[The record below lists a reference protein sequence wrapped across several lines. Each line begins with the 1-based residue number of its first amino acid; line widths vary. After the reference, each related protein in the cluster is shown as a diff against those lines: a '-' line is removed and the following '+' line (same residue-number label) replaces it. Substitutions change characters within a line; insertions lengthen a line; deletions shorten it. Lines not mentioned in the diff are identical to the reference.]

1 MAFSAIIK
9 PTDYFIPEL
18 YTGNG
23 GTQTISGLNF
33 QPDFTWIKS
42 RSNAEGHGLFDV
54 LRGVTNRIQS
64 NTLNAESSLAGSL
77 QSFDSDGFTV
87 GNDVG
92 ANGNGQTF
100 ASWNW
105 KANGA
110 GSSNTDGTINT
121 IKTSANTTSGF
132 SISTYTGTGSA
143 GTIGHGLGVAPTAI
157 WIKKTSA
164 TENWFCWNKGL
175 TSAGG
180 FLKLDRGDAA
190 STNNTAFPWNPQA
203 NTFGVSTD
211 GATNASGVTYIAYC
225 FANVQGYSKMG
236 GYVGNGNTDG
246 TFVYTGFK
254 PAFVIIK
261 SNGAEAWRMV
271 DNKRIGFN
279 VDNRHLTP
287 NDSVVESGSVSD
299 IDLLSNGFKLRSAA
313 GNYNSGNGYNY
324 IYLAFAETPFVA
336 NSGESIP
343 TTAR

>member
-1 MAFSAIIK
+1 
-9 PTDYFIPEL
+9 
-18 YTGNG
+18 
-23 GTQTISGLNF
+23 
-33 QPDFTWIKS
+33 
-42 RSNAEGHGLFDV
+42 V
-54 LRGVTNRIQS
+54 LRGVTKRIQS
-64 NTLNAESSLAGSL
+64 NNINAESSVAGSL
-77 QSFDSDGFTV
+77 ESFDSDGFTV

-100 ASWNW
+100 VSWNW

-164 TENWFCWNKGL
+164 TENWFCWNNPM

-180 FLKLDRGDAA
+180 FMKLDTNSAI

-211 GATNASGVTYIAYC
+211 AATNASGVTYVAYC
-225 FANVQGYSKMG
+225 FADVQGFSKMG
-236 GYVGNGNTDG
+236 GYVGNGNVDG

-254 PAFVIIK
+254 PAFVMIK
-261 SNGAEAWRMV
+261 SRGGDNWRIL
-271 DNKRIGFN
+271 DNKRLGYNPNNSLLFPNITQAESA
-279 VDNRHLTP
+279 LTWY
-287 NDSVVESGSVSD
+287 
-299 IDLLSNGFKLRSAA
+299 DLLSNGFKLRTTD
-313 GNYNSGNGYNY
+313 SGDNTNGENY
-324 IYLAFAETPFVA
+324 IFMAFAETPFVA